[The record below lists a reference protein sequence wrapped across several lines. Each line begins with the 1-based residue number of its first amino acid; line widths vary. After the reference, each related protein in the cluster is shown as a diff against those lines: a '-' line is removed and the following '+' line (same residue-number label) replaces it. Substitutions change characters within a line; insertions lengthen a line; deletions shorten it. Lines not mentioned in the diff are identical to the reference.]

1 MHTHN
6 NSDISA
12 SKFNYQKSVSPFVS
26 RIKTKAIYPTTE
38 KDSGLAAKSSLER
51 RSVSPLIS
59 SKRTPSISDEE
70 KLLSERM
77 MKRALPKIVP
87 TNGLSVIRENSKKY
101 VLLDQA
107 KKQLEV
113 DEGKLDIL
121 KKRTRNR

>member
-1 MHTHN
+1 M
-6 NSDISA
+6 
-12 SKFNYQKSVSPFVS
+12 SKL
-26 RIKTKAIYPTTE
+26 KTKAIYATAE
-38 KDSGLAAKSSLER
+38 KDSGLAAKLNSLER

-77 MKRALPKIVP
+77 MKRALPNLSKNKDSLSVP